1 MSLDGS
7 FLSRLK
13 YFLKALAD
21 FIFPPVCCGCD
32 EEIESGL
39 ICDSCRLLL
48 FTSELEV
55 CQRCGRPCLPDQQIC
70 GLCGQ
75 RLFLSRVRAVGLYQP
90 PFSRLIQMLKY
101 QGKTGLV
108 PILGRALALL
118 VRQDSEL
125 SRADGICAVP
135 LHPARLRERG
145 YNQAYLLAQEVAAVT
160 EMPLLDPLVRR
171 KNTRSQTEM
180 KDDAARRRNVQDAFA
195 IKPGV
200 RFEGERL
207 ILVDD
212 VMTTGSTISAA
223 AGKLLEAGAGAVM
236 GLVLAAALVRK
247 ASGTGCHAEPEKAA
261 GKPVSQRRPAVD

>member
-7 FLSRLK
+7 ILSRLK
-13 YFLKALAD
+13 FFLQALSD
-21 FIFPPVCCGCD
+21 FVFPPVCCGCD

-48 FTSELEV
+48 FTSELGV
-55 CQRCGRPCLPDQQIC
+55 CQRCGRPCLPDEQIC

-75 RLFLSRVRAVGLYQP
+75 EFSLSRVRAVGLYQP
-90 PFSRLIQMLKY
+90 PFSSLIQNLKY
-101 QGKTGLV
+101 QGKTGLA
-108 PILGRALALL
+108 PILGGALALL

-125 SRADGICAVP
+125 SRVDGVCAVP

-145 YNQAYLLAQEVAAVT
+145 YNQAYLLAQVVAAVT
-160 EMPLLDPLVRR
+160 GVTLLDPLVRR
-171 KNTRSQTEM
+171 KNTRSQIEM
-180 KDDAARRRNVQDAFA
+180 KDETARKRNVRDAFA
-195 IKPGV
+195 VKPGV
-200 RFEGERL
+200 RFQGERL

-212 VMTTGSTISAA
+212 VMTTGATISAA

-247 ASGTGCHAEPEKAA
+247 
-261 GKPVSQRRPAVD
+261 